1 MVPNAS
7 PRGGHASAGVS
18 FPSIFLQ
25 PRLSLSKGGLGG
37 GGKKGEDGWGGC
49 GAGRRDGCREG
60 RDQRRRME
68 GGKRLAGPGRGWEKV
83 ACGDLFSVWREL

>member
-37 GGKKGEDGWGGC
+37 GEERRGWMGWVWGWEEGWVQGGEGSEEEDG
-49 GAGRRDGCREG
+49 RR
-60 RDQRRRME
+60 
-68 GGKRLAGPGRGWEKV
+68 
-83 ACGDLFSVWREL
+83 